1 MTTEYDLIAADYL
14 KSKVNPIKKYSE
26 EFTFFQVLGNVEG
39 QSILDLA
46 CGDGYYTRQIRQ
58 AGADPVIGV
67 DVSAQMIRLAR
78 EAELKHPTGIRYEV
92 ADVAALGQLD
102 TFDGVTAVYLL
113 QYAGD
118 AAALRQM
125 MQTAYDNLKPRGR
138 FVTVSGI
145 PDLTPEHI
153 RVQAQYGAIINLLGP
168 ATDGTRIETTLKTPG
183 GEVRFHNHY
192 WSQKT
197 LEHLLHQ
204 VGFHTLTWHPMAV
217 SPEGYRLYP
226 PPFWSAY
233 LEYPGITVL
242 ECWR

>member
-14 KSKVNPIKKYSE
+14 KAKVNPIKKYSE
-26 EFTFFQVLGNVEG
+26 EFTFFQVLGDVRG
-39 QSILDLA
+39 QAILDLA

-67 DVSAQMIRLAR
+67 DVSHQMIQLGQK
-78 EAELKHPTGIRYEV
+78 AETEDPLGIDYRV
-92 ADVAALGQLD
+92 ADVAELGQIGV
-102 TFDGVTAVYLL
+102 FAGVTAVYLL

-118 AAALRQM
+118 AAALEQM
-125 MQTAYDNLKPRGR
+125 MRTAYANLEPGGR

-168 ATDGTRIETTLKTPG
+168 ATDGTRIETTLKTPN

-192 WSQKT
+192 WSQQT
-197 LEHLLHQ
+197 LEHLLHK

-217 SPEGYRLYP
+217 APEGYTLYP

-233 LEYPGITVL
+233 LEHPGIVVL